1 MFQIAKGH
9 YIQVKGKKIEIKTNT
24 NYPENN
30 FLFTIPLKN
39 AYILLQALNDI
50 VKSNHHKIQKM
61 RKYSLQ

>member
-1 MFQIAKGH
+1 VFQIAKGH
-9 YIQVKGKKIEIKTNT
+9 YIQVKGKEIEIKTNT

-30 FLFTIPLKN
+30 FLFTIPLEN